1 MKLPFETIISYIKNS
16 VNVMVTALAEAK
28 VDEYKS
34 QSDNKQQTYESMLI
48 KLEKDIR
55 KHIQSEQQVKLYVE
69 SLEYEMQELERENTK
84 LKSEVRKLQEQL
96 TQLNNNN
103 NTHSSLLNELKQML
117 NESKA
122 QVRKYIDNETSLQ
135 CKLNSKQQE
144 IQSLQDKH
152 NNQLQQLNRI
162 INEQERTIKQYQ
174 QCTPINKGNVSC
186 SYKHIPKTT
195 IHHNHNHNQRQQ
207 NSTSM
212 YNTIEKL
219 IQNKISSIKHSYS
232 SVKHSNSSCSSSKN
246 NIAKIE
252 HSRDKSLSSF
262 FIQNDS
268 LLLSHNN
275 NKHDDMPNK
284 SDCGVNSHVKG
295 IHMHTAKKKGM
306 HNRYRSL
313 EDVKKIFQNKTAC
326 KLVRDILCN
335 NNNNNGSKGSE
346 SNLNKSYYIN
356 QQGRK
361 RSVEMVNNI
370 NIYMDSVK
378 QDNHS
383 VYVKVNNIDNNNN
396 YNMNNN
402 HKVRTKL
409 KHKIPIKQNKY

>member
-1 MKLPFETIISYIKNS
+1 MKLPCETIISYIKNS
-16 VNVMVTALAEAK
+16 VNVMVTTLAEAK
-28 VDEYKS
+28 VNEYKS
-34 QSDNKQQTYESMLI
+34 QSDNAQQTYESMLI

-117 NESKA
+117 SESKA
-122 QVRKYIDNETSLQ
+122 QVRKYIDNETALQ

-144 IQSLQDKH
+144 IQLLQDKH
-152 NNQLQQLNRI
+152 NDQLQQLNRI

-195 IHHNHNHNQRQQ
+195 IHHHNHNNQQQQ

-232 SVKHSNSSCSSSKN
+232 SVKHTNSSCSSSKN

-275 NKHDDMPNK
+275 NNKHDDVLNK
-284 SDCGVNSHVKG
+284 SYCGVNSHVKG

-335 NNNNNGSKGSE
+335 NNNNGSKGNE
-346 SNLNKSYYIN
+346 SNLNKSYYI
-356 QQGRK
+356 RK

-396 YNMNNN
+396 NNYNMNSN
-402 HKVRTKL
+402 HKVKTKL
-409 KHKIPIKQNKY
+409 KHKIPIKQSKY

>member
-1 MKLPFETIISYIKNS
+1 
-16 VNVMVTALAEAK
+16 MVTALAEEK
-28 VDEYKS
+28 VNEYKT
-34 QSDNKQQTYESMLI
+34 QSDNNQHTYESMLI

-69 SLEYEMQELERENTK
+69 SLKYEMQELERENTQ
-84 LKSEVRKLQEQL
+84 LKSKIHKLQEQL
-96 TQLNNNN
+96 NQLNNNN
-103 NTHSSLLNELKQML
+103 NNHNGLLKELKQML

-122 QVRKYIDNETSLQ
+122 KVKKYIDNETVLQ

-144 IQSLQDKH
+144 IESLQYKH
-152 NNQLQQLNRI
+152 NDQLQQLNRI
-162 INEQERTIKQYQ
+162 INEQEKTIKQYQ

-195 IHHNHNHNQRQQ
+195 IHHNHNQRQQ
-207 NSTSM
+207 SSTSM

-232 SVKHSNSSCSSSKN
+232 SVKHSNSSCSSNKN
-246 NIAKIE
+246 TIAKIE

-275 NKHDDMPNK
+275 NSNKHDDVLNK

-335 NNNNNGSKGSE
+335 NNNGSKGGE

-370 NIYMDSVK
+370 NIYMEEVK

-383 VYVKVNNIDNNNN
+383 VYVKVNNIDNINNSN
-396 YNMNNN
+396 
-402 HKVRTKL
+402 KVKNKI
-409 KHKIPIKQNKY
+409 KHKGTNTNKKSK

>member
-34 QSDNKQQTYESMLI
+34 QSDNEQQTYESMLI

-103 NTHSSLLNELKQML
+103 NTHSNLLNELKQML
-117 NESKA
+117 SESKA
-122 QVRKYIDNETSLQ
+122 QVRKYIDNETALQ

-152 NNQLQQLNRI
+152 NDQLQQLNRI

-232 SVKHSNSSCSSSKN
+232 SVKHSNSSCSSNKN

-275 NKHDDMPNK
+275 NNKHDDMLNK

-313 EDVKKIFQNKTAC
+313 EDVKKIFQNKSAC

-335 NNNNNGSKGSE
+335 NNGNGSNHKRGGS
-346 SNLNKSYYIN
+346 SLNKSYYKQ

-361 RSVEMVNNI
+361 RSVKMVNNI
-370 NIYMDSVK
+370 NIYMEGVK
-378 QDNHS
+378 QDHHS
-383 VYVKVNNIDNNNN
+383 VYVKVNNIDNINNDN
-396 YNMNNN
+396 KIKN
-402 HKVRTKL
+402 KL
-409 KHKIPIKQNKY
+409 KHKETNTNKKSK